1 MTARRKASP
10 DRSVAEVGGAQSGPN
25 GQVVEGVIADAV
37 SAGAGGPHA
46 AANKRASAGDYQG
59 AAELYRVA
67 AAADPAD
74 IPALL
79 GLGAAL
85 LGLGQYEAAEREIRR
100 ALRVAP
106 EEPAVHLQLGVAL
119 FKRAVYAAAAASL
132 RRTVELDPACIK
144 AYLLLG
150 ESHNQLNEP
159 DDAIAALEQVV
170 RAESNPRA
178 YYALGIAYDRKGQP
192 ERAAEMYRRSRELTS
207 R

>member
-1 MTARRKASP
+1 MTPRKKVPARGSSAG
-10 DRSVAEVGGAQSGPN
+10 VAGAQAGPN

-37 SAGAGGPHA
+37 SAAAGGPHA
-46 AANKRASAGDYQG
+46 AASERASTGDYQG
-59 AAELYRVA
+59 AAELYRA
-67 AAADPAD
+67 AAEADPAD

-119 FKRAVYAAAAASL
+119 FKRAVYSAAAVAL
-132 RRTVELDPACIK
+132 RRTVDLDPNCIK

-178 YYALGIAYDRKGQP
+178 FYALGIAYDRKGQP
-192 ERAAEMYRRSRELTS
+192 ERAAEMYRRSRELTG